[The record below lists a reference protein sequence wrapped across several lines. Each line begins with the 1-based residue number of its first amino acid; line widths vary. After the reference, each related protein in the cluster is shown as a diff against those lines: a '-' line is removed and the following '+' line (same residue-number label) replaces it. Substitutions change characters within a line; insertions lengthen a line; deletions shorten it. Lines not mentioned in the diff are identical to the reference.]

1 MPGAEELVYE
11 VFLALGLALI
21 VGRLFEEL
29 FARLGTPPVLGD
41 LVAGLILGKTLL
53 CVFPTTDIVKTLSWF
68 GISILLFYAGLE
80 TRYREFIRNLPV
92 YGLVTAGEVIAAFSI
107 GYLVGRFFGYTGS
120 RAYFIGT
127 ILVATSVSLSVRA
140 LMEIGK
146 LSSLEGRTI
155 LGIAVLDDLAALIII
170 VAGISLAKS
179 GTFSVLDMLRVVVVA
194 LTTWLATV
202 FILHKASNNI
212 TKFAV
217 KLHVEGSL
225 LAIILGCFATLAYLM
240 KYVGISYLVAA
251 YATGL
256 AFSEARGIRR
266 IAENVK
272 SLAMPF
278 SVLFFMMTAAAIDL
292 KTVVKPEYMIFYILM
307 LSAAFAGKLI
317 GGGLTSFLVGY
328 PLPSAVRVAVGLFPR
343 AEFCVVAAYFAVS
356 GGILGPEA
364 YLAALLIVLATNF
377 LTPPLLKVVY
387 LKGPE
392 VTTITPR
399 WSRLISRI
407 RTKLHGSRPGDPHG
421 A

>member
-11 VFLALGLALI
+11 VFLALGLALT

-53 CVFPTTDIVKTLSWF
+53 GIFPTTDIIKTLSWF

-80 TRYREFIRNLPV
+80 TKYREFIRSLPM
-92 YGLVTAGEVIAAFSI
+92 YGVITVGEVIAAFTI
-107 GYLVGRFFGYTGS
+107 GYFVGEFFGYAGS
-120 RAYFIGT
+120 RAYFVGT

-140 LMEIGK
+140 LMELGK
-146 LSSLEGRTI
+146 LSSVEGRTI

-179 GTFSVLDMLRVVVVA
+179 GGFDVLGLGRIVVVA
-194 LTTWLATV
+194 LASWGAMV
-202 FILHKASNNI
+202 FILHKVSNYI
-212 TKFAV
+212 TKLAV
-217 KLHVEGSL
+217 KMHVEESL
-225 LAIILGCFATLAYLM
+225 LAIILGCFAILAYLM

-272 SLAMPF
+272 SIAMPF
-278 SVLFFMMTAAAIDL
+278 SVLFFMMTAATIDIRSVL
-292 KTVVKPEYMIFYILM
+292 HPEYALFYVLM
-307 LSAAFAGKLI
+307 LAAAFGGKLL
-317 GGGLTSFLVGY
+317 GGGMTSYLVGY
-328 PLPSAVRVAVGLFPR
+328 PLPSAIRVAVGLFPR
-343 AEFCVVAAYFAVS
+343 AEFCIVAAYFAVS

-364 YLAALLIVLATNF
+364 YLAALLIVLVTNF
-377 LTPPLLKVVY
+377 LTPPLLRAVY
-387 LKGPE
+387 MRGPE
-392 VTTITPR
+392 VSAITPR
-399 WSRLISRI
+399 WSRLISKFR
-407 RTKLHGSRPGDPHG
+407 RTLHSKV
-421 A
+421 